1 VLQHLGSNK
10 TILGMKIIS
19 TKVSKIWVIAM
30 SLCINY
36 TVNAQSTEDESIE
49 FSGSVDTYFRT
60 NLSGGDK
67 LDAPA
72 SSFANLNGFAL
83 GMVNVKA
90 EQSTSQGGFVA
101 DLVFGPRGTDAVF
114 ASPYYSA
121 TGNIVNQ
128 LYAYWNASEKLTLTL
143 GNFNT
148 FLGYE
153 VISPVDNFHYST
165 SYLFSYGPFSHTGL
179 KADYAISDDQSLMV
193 AIMNPTDLTEMND
206 VDLYTYG
213 LQYGFKGTYLNFL
226 YGKQAVD
233 ADATFQADITGSY
246 ELNDKVSLGVNA
258 SYNETINAGG
268 FYGAA
273 IYPAVAL
280 KDGFDAGLRVEYF
293 KELEAGGVAYG
304 AGNSVIDATLTASY
318 TTKDLRLIAEL
329 RLDQSSTAQFNSMTS
344 DQLSSFILAAVYSF

>member
-1 VLQHLGSNK
+1 
-10 TILGMKIIS
+10 
-19 TKVSKIWVIAM
+19 M

-179 KADYAISDDQSLMV
+179 KADYALSDDQSLMV

-233 ADATFQADITGSY
+233 ADATFQADLTGSY
-246 ELNDKVSLGVNA
+246 ELSDKFSLGLNA

-273 IYPAVAL
+273 LYPAIAI

-304 AGNSVIDATLTASY
+304 ASNSVIDATLTTSY

>member
-1 VLQHLGSNK
+1 
-10 TILGMKIIS
+10 MKIIS
-19 TKVSKIWVIAM
+19 TKVTKIWVIAM
-30 SLCINY
+30 CLFTAHASH
-36 TVNAQSTEDESIE
+36 AQSSEEESIE

-60 NLSGGDK
+60 NLVGDK
-67 LDAPA
+67 FDAPA

-83 GMVNVKA
+83 GMVNIKA
-90 EQSTSQGGFVA
+90 EQSTAQGGFVA

-179 KADYAISDDQSLMV
+179 KADYAISDDQSIMFAV
-193 AIMNPTDLTEMND
+193 MNPTDFTEMND

-213 LQYGFKGTYLNFL
+213 LQYGFGGTYLNVL

-233 ADATFQADITGSY
+233 ANATFQVDLTGGYDLS
-246 ELNDKVSLGVNA
+246 DAISLGVNA
-258 SYNETINAGG
+258 SYNETMEAGG

-273 IYPAVAL
+273 LYPAVTVKEGVDL
-280 KDGFDAGLRVEYF
+280 GMRVEYF
-293 KELEAGGVAYG
+293 KELASGGVAYG

-318 TTKDLRLIAEL
+318 TTTDLRLIAEL
-329 RLDQSSTAQFNSMTS
+329 RLDQSSSAVFDSMTA
-344 DQLSSFILAAVYSF
+344 DQLSSFVLAAVYSF

>member
-1 VLQHLGSNK
+1 
-10 TILGMKIIS
+10 MKIIS
-19 TKVSKIWVIAM
+19 AKVSKIWVIAICLIT
-30 SLCINY
+30 SY
-36 TVNAQSTEDESIE
+36 TSNAQSAEDESIE

-60 NLSGGDK
+60 NLGGDK
-67 LDAPA
+67 FDAPA

-90 EQSTSQGGFVA
+90 EQSTAQGGFVA

-179 KADYAISDDQSLMV
+179 KADYAISDDQSLMFAV
-193 AIMNPTDLTEMND
+193 MNPTDFTEMND

-213 LQYGFKGTYLNFL
+213 LQYGFGGTYLNVL

-233 ADATFQADITGSY
+233 ANATFQVDLTGAY
-246 ELNDKVSLGVNA
+246 ELSETVSLGVNA
-258 SYNETINAGG
+258 SYNETFETGG

-273 IYPAVAL
+273 LYPAVAL
-280 KDGFDAGLRVEYF
+280 KDGFDIGMRLEYF
-293 KELEAGGVAYG
+293 KELAEGGVAYG
-304 AGNSVIDATLTASY
+304 ANNSVMDATLTASY

-329 RLDQSSTAQFNSMTS
+329 RLDDSSTAQFNSMTS
-344 DQLSSFILAAVYSF
+344 DQLSSFVLAAVYSF

>member
-1 VLQHLGSNK
+1 
-10 TILGMKIIS
+10 MKIIS
-19 TKVSKIWVIAM
+19 TKVSKIWVIAI

-179 KADYAISDDQSLMV
+179 KADYALSDDQSLMV

-233 ADATFQADITGSY
+233 ADATFQADLTGSY
-246 ELNDKVSLGVNA
+246 ELSDKFSLGVNA
-258 SYNETINAGG
+258 SYNETMNAGG

-273 IYPAVAL
+273 LYPAIAI

-304 AGNSVIDATLTASY
+304 AGNSVIDATLTTSY

>member
-1 VLQHLGSNK
+1 
-10 TILGMKIIS
+10 MKIIS

-36 TVNAQSTEDESIE
+36 TVSAQSTEDESIE

-179 KADYAISDDQSLMV
+179 KADYALSDDQSLMV

-233 ADATFQADITGSY
+233 ADATFQADLTGSY
-246 ELNDKVSLGVNA
+246 ELSDKFSLGLNA
-258 SYNETINAGG
+258 SYNETMNAGG

-273 IYPAVAL
+273 LYPAIAI

-304 AGNSVIDATLTASY
+304 AGNSVIDATLTTSY

>member
-10 TILGMKIIS
+10 TILGMKIIL
-19 TKVSKIWVIAM
+19 TKVSKIWVIAI

-36 TVNAQSTEDESIE
+36 TVNAQSTEGESIE

-128 LYAYWNASEKLTLTL
+128 LYAYWNANEKLTLTL

-179 KADYAISDDQSLMV
+179 KADYVLSDDHSLMV

-206 VDLYTYG
+206 VNLYTYG
-213 LQYGFKGTYLNFL
+213 LQYGFKDTYFNFL

-246 ELNDKVSLGVNA
+246 ELSDKFSLGVNA
-258 SYNETINAGG
+258 SYNETMNAGG
-268 FYGAA
+268 FYGVAL
-273 IYPAVAL
+273 YPALAI

-304 AGNSVIDATLTASY
+304 ADNSVIDATVTASY

>member
-1 VLQHLGSNK
+1 
-10 TILGMKIIS
+10 MKIIS

-179 KADYAISDDQSLMV
+179 KADYALSDDQSLMV

-233 ADATFQADITGSY
+233 ADATFQADLTGSY
-246 ELNDKVSLGVNA
+246 ELSDKFSLGLNA
-258 SYNETINAGG
+258 SYNETMNAGG

-273 IYPAVAL
+273 LYPAIAI

-304 AGNSVIDATLTASY
+304 ASNSVIDATLTTSY

>member
-1 VLQHLGSNK
+1 
-10 TILGMKIIS
+10 MKIIS

-233 ADATFQADITGSY
+233 ADATFQADLTGSY
-246 ELNDKVSLGVNA
+246 ELSDKFSLGVNA
-258 SYNETINAGG
+258 SYNETMNAGG

-273 IYPAVAL
+273 LYPAIAI

-304 AGNSVIDATLTASY
+304 AGNSVIDATLTTSY

>member
-1 VLQHLGSNK
+1 
-10 TILGMKIIS
+10 MKIIL

-179 KADYAISDDQSLMV
+179 KADYVISDDQSLMV

-233 ADATFQADITGSY
+233 ADATFQADLTGSY
-246 ELNDKVSLGVNA
+246 ELSDKFSLGLNA

-273 IYPAVAL
+273 LYPAIAI

-304 AGNSVIDATLTASY
+304 ASNSVIDATLTTSY

>member
-1 VLQHLGSNK
+1 
-10 TILGMKIIS
+10 MKIIS

-179 KADYAISDDQSLMV
+179 KADYTLSDDQSLMV

-213 LQYGFKGTYLNFL
+213 LQYGFKDTYLNFL
-226 YGKQAVD
+226 YGKQAID
-233 ADATFQADITGSY
+233 ADATFQADLTGSY
-246 ELNDKVSLGVNA
+246 ELSDKFSLGVNA
-258 SYNETINAGG
+258 SYNETMNAGG

-273 IYPAVAL
+273 LYPAIAI

-304 AGNSVIDATLTASY
+304 AGNSVIDATLTTSY

>member
-1 VLQHLGSNK
+1 
-10 TILGMKIIS
+10 MKIIS

-179 KADYAISDDQSLMV
+179 KADYALSDDQSLMV

-213 LQYGFKGTYLNFL
+213 LQYGFKDTYLNFL

-233 ADATFQADITGSY
+233 ADATFQADLTGSY
-246 ELNDKVSLGVNA
+246 ELSDKFSLGVNA
-258 SYNETINAGG
+258 SYNETMNAGG

-273 IYPAVAL
+273 LYPAIAI

-304 AGNSVIDATLTASY
+304 AGNSVIDATLTTSY

>member
-1 VLQHLGSNK
+1 
-10 TILGMKIIS
+10 MKIIS

-179 KADYAISDDQSLMV
+179 KADYALSDDQSLMV

-233 ADATFQADITGSY
+233 ADATFQADLTGSY
-246 ELNDKVSLGVNA
+246 ELSDKFSLGLNA
-258 SYNETINAGG
+258 SYNETMNAGG

-273 IYPAVAL
+273 LYPAIAI

>member
-1 VLQHLGSNK
+1 
-10 TILGMKIIS
+10 MKIIS

-179 KADYAISDDQSLMV
+179 KADYALSDDQSLMV

-233 ADATFQADITGSY
+233 ADATFQADLTGSY
-246 ELNDKVSLGVNA
+246 ELSDKFSLGVNA
-258 SYNETINAGG
+258 SYNETMNAGG

-273 IYPAVAL
+273 LYPAIAI

-304 AGNSVIDATLTASY
+304 AGNSVIDATLTTSY